1 MRATFSVH
9 VHRLLGAK
17 WLELLLARSDPRLVK
32 VVCSSARHA
41 GYAKNV
47 FFFFIIIN
55 IFLM

>member
-9 VHRLLGAK
+9 VHRMLGAK

-47 FFFFIIIN
+47 FFLLLLLIYF
-55 IFLM
+55 